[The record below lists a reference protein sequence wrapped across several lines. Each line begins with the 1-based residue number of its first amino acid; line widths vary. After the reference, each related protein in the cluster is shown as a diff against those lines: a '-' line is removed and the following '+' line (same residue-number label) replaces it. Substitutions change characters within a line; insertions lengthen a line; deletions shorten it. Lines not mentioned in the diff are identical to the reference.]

1 MRRVPL
7 CPGCK
12 TPVTEVHRVAWFFSG
27 LTVAGCLSFFI
38 IGLFILPFTPLLLFM
53 PTMYKCKQCGHWW
66 RENQI
71 KEHME
76 M

>member
-1 MRRVPL
+1 MERVAL

-12 TPVTEVHRVAWFFSG
+12 TPAIKINRWAWFIGG
-27 LTVAGCLSFFI
+27 LSTAGCLSFFV
-38 IGLFILPFTPLLLFM
+38 IGLFLLPLTPLLLFM